1 MPGVGVVEVSATQP
15 GARLS
20 TTLQRHPGRL
30 LLTNLQAKKDP
41 RKRSSSRSAYTGIA
55 GLPRRYA
62 ITLACAAMT
71 FMATASRLICVG
83 GGGYAGPA

>member
-20 TTLQRHPGRL
+20 TTLQRHPGGL
-30 LLTNLQAKKDP
+30 LLTNLQAKKKDP

-62 ITLACAAMT
+62 ILHVQ
-71 FMATASRLICVG
+71 L
-83 GGGYAGPA
+83 